1 MWIDDTDEVWVDAED
16 LEIGDLVLALDGDYG
31 IVEATLTKARTQTM
45 YDLDVA
51 IVDNFAVGDG
61 VVAKETNVLALL
73 NHSLHNLHTLEIGR
87 WKLLLVGVYKK

>member
-1 MWIDDTDEVWVDAED
+1 MDAED
-16 LEIGDLVLALDGDYG
+16 LQPGDLVLALDGDYG
-31 IVEATLTKARTQTM
+31 VVDATLTEACTQTM

-51 IVDNFAVGDG
+51 IVDTFAVGDG

-87 WKLLLVGVYKK
+87 CKSLLVGVRKK